1 MKRWVATVGVSVLI
15 VLMVASTS
23 VAEVWGFYAPQEGG
37 YFAHIDLAPES
48 FNRSFSFYVNLIKFD
63 NLHAFEL
70 STNSEKTDALFER
83 YANVVGAGISTKML
97 SLGASKEIGNKF
109 MLSGELGFADA
120 NISNGTSFMFGFGMV
135 YYYKT
140 DTTFRF
146 SFEQVDKEKKVGIR
160 VYIDF

>member
-15 VLMVASTS
+15 VLIVAGTS
-23 VAEVWGFYAPQEGG
+23 VAEVWGFYAPQKGG
-37 YFAHIDLAPES
+37 YFAHVDLTPES
-48 FNRSFSFYVNLIKFD
+48 FNHSFSFYVNLIKFD

-83 YANVVGAGISTKML
+83 YANVVGAGINTKML
-97 SLGASKEIGNKF
+97 SLGASKDMGNKF

-120 NISNGTSFMFGFGMV
+120 NISNGTSFMFGFGMA
-135 YYYKT
+135 YYYKPG
-140 DTTFRF
+140 TTFRF
-146 SFEQVDKEKKVGIR
+146 SFEQVDKEKKVGIK